1 MSHQALS
8 ESTPPLPTD
17 TVIESTP
24 LYSSFEHFEPG
35 LVFLSNDPSPEDRRL
50 ALRRQQKKQQ
60 KQQQRELSKD
70 TAPQDDD
77 TSDLRAPSPE
87 DSDFVDL
94 LYVVDSAGHTT
105 VMDISGPLP
114 GPVPPPTPQPT
125 SSEYSL
131 PAEHDVTT
139 QTECLPPLSAAFKP
153 PSTST
158 TTIIAG
164 SDSAHAIF
172 KSPAL
177 KDEEEA
183 DERAREAKLMS
194 WWPKPEADELKVERL

>member
-8 ESTPPLPTD
+8 ESTPLPTD
-17 TVIESTP
+17 IVIESTP

-35 LVFLSNDPSPEDRRL
+35 LKFLSNDPSSEDRRL
-50 ALRRQQKKQQ
+50 ALHRQQ
-60 KQQQRELSKD
+60 KQQQQQQQQQELSKD

-77 TSDLRAPSPE
+77 TSDFRAPSPE

-105 VMDISGPLP
+105 VMDITSPPP

-125 SSEYSL
+125 SSE
-131 PAEHDVTT
+131 H
-139 QTECLPPLSAAFKP
+139 ECLLPLRAAFKP

-164 SDSAHAIF
+164 SYSARAVF

-177 KDEEEA
+177 KEEEEEEEEEEA

-194 WWPKPEADELKVERL
+194 WWPKPEADELKIERL

>member
-1 MSHQALS
+1 MSHQAFS
-8 ESTPPLPTD
+8 ENIPPLPTD
-17 TVIESTP
+17 TVIDSTP
-24 LYSSFEHFEPG
+24 VYSSFEHFEPG
-35 LVFLSNDPSPEDRRL
+35 LKFLSNDPSSEDRQL
-50 ALRRQQKKQQ
+50 ALRRQQEKQQ
-60 KQQQRELSKD
+60 KQRELSKN

-77 TSDLRAPSPE
+77 AFDLGAPSPE

-94 LYVVDSAGHTT
+94 LYIVDSAGHTT
-105 VMDISGPLP
+105 VMEITSPPP
-114 GPVPPPTPQPT
+114 GPVPPLTPQPT
-125 SSEYSL
+125 SSEQYSL

-139 QTECLPPLSAAFKP
+139 QTECLPPLSAAFNP

-164 SDSAHAIF
+164 SDSARAIF

-177 KDEEEA
+177 KEEA

-194 WWPKPEADELKVERL
+194 